1 MANNSFEVAMK
12 RLNEITQQLESNEL
26 DLDAS
31 MVLFEEGLQLVK
43 ECDLKLKEFEAKVN
57 QLMTHYSGEE
67 NE

>member
-1 MANNSFEVAMK
+1 MTNNSFEVAMK

>member
-1 MANNSFEVAMK
+1 MTNNSFEMAMQ

-31 MVLFEEGLQLVK
+31 MALFEEGLKLVK
-43 ECDLKLKEFEAKVN
+43 ECDLKLKEFEAKVS
-57 QLMTHYSGEE
+57 QLITHYNGEE